1 MAVVFQQLRSSSANT
16 PPSDL
21 EPGQLAFNLADSKG
35 YIGNG
40 TNIKTKADGSAG
52 TPSPTAGKGW
62 IEFNLKASDVAA
74 LLTGGATPA
83 AIADSR
89 SFTAPAVPTAGQVLT
104 WNAAA
109 NGGAGGYVPSTPGK
123 TAVYSVA
130 NDLAALNS
138 GGGNLTADMVAG
150 LIAGTTV
157 TAKTDFHA
165 GDVAIITDSTHADA
179 STNVGPGAYIYDGT
193 NFLKEP
199 GGGGA
204 SNLGDLLNVNTAA
217 SAVTGTNQAGFLVRD
232 ASVATETSPG
242 AYKVTTALDAGTY

>member
-16 PPSDL
+16 PPGDL

-40 TNIKTKADGSAG
+40 TNANTKADGSAG
-52 TPSPTAGKGW
+52 TPAPTAGKGW
-62 IEFNLKASDVAA
+62 IEFNLKASDIAA
-74 LLTGGATPA
+74 RLTGGATPSLVS
-83 AIADSR
+83 DSR
-89 SFTAPAVPTAGQVLT
+89 SFAAPVVPTAGQILT

-138 GGGNLTADMVAG
+138 GGTLTADVVAG

-157 TAKTDFHA
+157 TAKTDLHA
-165 GDVAIITDSTHADA
+165 GDVAIITDSTRADA
-179 STNVGPGAYIYDGT
+179 STNVGPGAYIYDGP
-193 NFLKEP
+193 NFLKQP
-199 GGGGA
+199 NGGGA
-204 SNLGDLLNVNTAA
+204 SNLGDMLNVNTAA
-217 SAVTGTNQAGFLVRD
+217 SAVTGANQAGFLVRD
-232 ASVATETSPG
+232 SSVATETSAG